1 MRREYHVSKRGS
13 DKNEGTKE
21 APFLTIQRAAD
32 IAAPG
37 DIVIVHEGEY
47 REWVRPRNGG
57 VHESLRITYEAA
69 EGEHVVIK
77 GSERIADWEFVE
89 GNVWKVVLPN
99 SFFGEENPY
108 ELEVKG
114 DWIIAPMKPYA
125 HRGEVY
131 LNGKS
136 FYEAK
141 CVEEVMNPQI
151 RHGSTYETWRNREEK
166 ILEPER
172 TVYQWYAEVDA
183 ENTVIYANFQGVN
196 PNDELVEINVR
207 SACFYPTQTGLNYI
221 TVRGFEMAHAASP
234 WTPPTAVQPGLLGC
248 NWSKGWIIENNH
260 IHDAKCSGISI
271 GKEITSGN
279 NEFTKWCKK
288 PGYQYQMES
297 VFRAKK
303 IGWSKENIGS
313 HIIRNNIIHDC
324 GQNGIVGHMGCIFSE
339 IYGNEIYNI
348 AVKHE
353 FYGHEIAGIKLHA
366 AIDVQIHHNYIHD
379 CTLGT
384 WLDWQ
389 AQGTRVSS
397 NIYNRNNR
405 DLMIEV
411 THGPHLVDNNIFTSD
426 FTLVNA
432 AQGGA
437 YVNNL
442 CCGFVDHYPVWERA
456 TPYHIPHSTDV
467 LGTAFVYG
475 FDDRWYQNIFLGGTE
490 EDQRYGT
497 NTYDGAPVSM
507 EEYIER
513 VRTQGSGDVG
523 MFAKVK
529 QPVYIDGNVYYKGA
543 PHFDREENYLCLA
556 NDPQIRILDEVDT
569 VYLEIYVE
577 EEVLSIGNEIITSD
591 KLEVPRIVEERFENP
606 DGSDIVLDKDML
618 GCCRGASP
626 VPGPLQNL
634 VVGYNKIKIWERSCH
649 ADAWNGFRVIIK

>member
-1 MRREYHVSKRGS
+1 
-13 DKNEGTKE
+13 
-21 APFLTIQRAAD
+21 
-32 IAAPG
+32 
-37 DIVIVHEGEY
+37 
-47 REWVRPRNGG
+47 
-57 VHESLRITYEAA
+57 
-69 EGEHVVIK
+69 
-77 GSERIADWEFVE
+77 
-89 GNVWKVVLPN
+89 
-99 SFFGEENPY
+99 
-108 ELEVKG
+108 
-114 DWIIAPMKPYA
+114 
-125 HRGEVY
+125 
-131 LNGKS
+131 
-136 FYEAK
+136 
-141 CVEEVMNPQI
+141 
-151 RHGSTYETWRNREEK
+151 
-166 ILEPER
+166 
-172 TVYQWYAEVDA
+172 
-183 ENTVIYANFQGVN
+183 
-196 PNDELVEINVR
+196 
-207 SACFYPTQTGLNYI
+207 
-221 TVRGFEMAHAASP
+221 
-234 WTPPTAVQPGLLGC
+234 
-248 NWSKGWIIENNH
+248 
-260 IHDAKCSGISI
+260 
-271 GKEITSGN
+271 
-279 NEFTKWCKK
+279 
-288 PGYQYQMES
+288 
-297 VFRAKK
+297 
-303 IGWSKENIGS
+303 
-313 HIIRNNIIHDC
+313 
-324 GQNGIVGHMGCIFSE
+324 
-339 IYGNEIYNI
+339 
-348 AVKHE
+348 
-353 FYGHEIAGIKLHA
+353 
-366 AIDVQIHHNYIHD
+366 
-379 CTLGT
+379 
-384 WLDWQ
+384 
-389 AQGTRVSS
+389 
-397 NIYNRNNR
+397 
-405 DLMIEV
+405 MIEV

-490 EDQRYGT
+490 EGQRYGT